1 MSTCED
7 NVELTL
13 GGTRYIMDRRDA
25 EAVEEFIRQMAV
37 LNDVDEKTAR
47 QSVACVLQ
55 YDKN

>member
-25 EAVEEFIRQMAV
+25 ETVEEFIRQMV
-37 LNDVDEKTAR
+37 LLSGVDEETAR

-55 YDKN
+55 CTEN